1 MNNQPGQHPLYQLGQ
16 PGAIQLNMDNIFAA
30 AAEQNAGVHK
40 PAATI
45 ITPQYAYPTAAEM
58 HLQHH
63 TAPALNLSQPHIL
76 VQQSEPAHQTV
87 IAYPEAQHQQQPI
100 SFKTTVAS
108 AAPASTQATVVA
120 GTAQPVRAEA
130 AQEQPPQDKKKD
142 IVAEAASKIFEDD
155 GGAGAAGK
163 KPATTAA
170 DATPT
175 TSSGATASDSATTTG
190 PPITAIKSEPGT
202 SAATTSPTPTKAT
215 DTKPT
220 PRPVQSRGRG
230 RGRGGY
236 SSSQVTPRLSLLDD
250 EDDGLTCRM
259 CLQSF
264 WYKTHLLEHLK
275 DAHSISEP
283 DRYEREERERRLRR
297 IREVQQRRMVAQR
310 QFMRGGRGG
319 RGRGRPPVM
328 QRPAG
333 PRPSFQYRDGAF
345 ICDLCKKSFSDGND
359 MVTHW
364 KSHVKQQRLAGPP
377 PGHRRGRPGRP
388 PSSYYSSRGRPVSG
402 RGGRGLGRA
411 DKGKPRWTAYLVWS
425 TKRRRD
431 ITHAN
436 PDLTFAEV
444 AKKISEEWKLVT
456 PDDREDLQEKAED
469 MNFRGVR
476 KARPREVESES
487 SETDWTSDEDP
498 DFEDKL
504 VKIKFKKEIK
514 REIKREKLEYGDDG
528 YGVEG
533 LDDEDILDDDDD
545 EISSDDASE
554 MPSVPR
560 KSRSARQRKRPS
572 FFQEFEDEE
581 NNLDK
586 ILEDYELEQI
596 EEAKKPKEEKPK
608 PKPKDPN
615 APPRRRR
622 RKRTPEP
629 EEMPEE
635 VELET
640 SRSGRI
646 RKKTKFMDYFE
657 PEEGEVQGVD
667 ASDNDDEEDGEFKPG
682 SDVEEL
688 EKEDDKV
695 SSTGSEAETEDDSI
709 DDIDDMHE
717 FNRPPKEGTSGLSIT
732 KIPIKKK
739 KRKKKRALMTDAEI
753 EAATKAAMEK
763 GGEGQEDGSGSEYT
777 TDDSEEGETNNKDEA
792 KGEKSKD
799 GGVVVAKKSAPPPP
813 TEDGDA
819 DSAAAKDK
827 DKEAPSSTGAEDAQS
842 NEGSQGEKAAAESEA
857 APTAA
862 EPDAAAA
869 SENNPLQDEERA
881 AAAASEE
888 NPLGDMADEGEGG
901 DGEATN
907 PLDDADKED
916 ESSSANPLGDIPD
929 AEDPMDTSEP
939 AAPAAAVAS
948 EKDGDKSGDGAVSE
962 ETPAAAETEE
972 DLLTS
977 AASSKMEE
985 GDDKFKD
992 IIAEGQIDNIF
1003 N

>member
-40 PAATI
+40 PATI
-45 ITPQYAYPTAAEM
+45 IPQYAAAYPGAAEM
-58 HLQHH
+58 HLHHH

-76 VQQSEPAHQTV
+76 VQQTEPAHQTV

-100 SFKTTVAS
+100 SFKTTVAA
-108 AAPASTQATVVA
+108 AAPTPTQATVVA
-120 GTAQPVRAEA
+120 GTAQPVRTEPTH
-130 AQEQPPQDKKKD
+130 EQPTQDKKKD

-155 GGAGAAGK
+155 GAGGATAGK
-163 KPATTAA
+163 KPA
-170 DATPT
+170 DAPT
-175 TSSGATASDSATTTG
+175 TSSGATTEETG

-202 SAATTSPTPTKAT
+202 SGTSAETTTTTKST

-220 PRPVQSRGRG
+220 VRPVQSRGRGG

-236 SSSQVTPRLSLLDD
+236 SSSQITPRLSLLDD

-310 QFMRGGRGG
+310 QYMGGRGGRGG
-319 RGRGRPPVM
+319 RGRGRPPVIT
-328 QRPAG
+328 RPAG

-377 PGHRRGRPGRP
+377 MGKRGRPGRP
-388 PSSYYSSRGRPVSG
+388 PSSYYSSSGRPVRG
-402 RGGRGLGRA
+402 KGGRGLGRA

-431 ITHAN
+431 LTAAN

-444 AKKISEEWKLVT
+444 AKKISEQWKQVGA
-456 PDDREDLQEKAED
+456 DEREDLQEKAED

-476 KARPREVESES
+476 KARPKDREVESES

-514 REIKREKLEYGDDG
+514 REIKREKLEYGEEG
-528 YGVEG
+528 YGEEG
-533 LDDEDILDDDDD
+533 LDDLNDDDD

-560 KSRSARQRKRPS
+560 KPRSARQRKRPS

-596 EEAKKPKEEKPK
+596 EEAKKPREEKPK
-608 PKPKDPN
+608 PKPRDPN
-615 APPRRRR
+615 APPRKRRQ
-622 RKRTPEP
+622 KRAPEP

-646 RKKTKFMDYFE
+646 RKKTRFNNYFE

-667 ASDNDDEEDGEFKPG
+667 ASDNDDEDDGEFKPG

-695 SSTGSEAETEDDSI
+695 SSSGSEAETEDDSI

-763 GGEGQEDGSGSEYT
+763 TGEGKEEGEAGSGSEYT
-777 TDDSEEGETNNKDEA
+777 TDDSGEEGEANDKGGKSEV

-799 GGVVVAKKSAPPPP
+799 GVVVAKKSAPPPP
-813 TEDGDA
+813 AEDGDA
-819 DSAAAKDK
+819 ETAADK
-827 DKEAPSSTGAEDAQS
+827 DKEAPSSGAADAQS
-842 NEGSQGEKAAAESEA
+842 NEGSQGGKAAAESEA

-862 EPDAAAA
+862 EPDAAA
-869 SENNPLQDEERA
+869 SEKNPLQDEEA
-881 AAAASEE
+881 AAAEE
-888 NPLGDMADEGEGG
+888 NPLGDVADEGEG
-901 DGEATN
+901 DGEAN

-929 AEDPMDTSEP
+929 DPMDTSET
-939 AAPAAAVAS
+939 ATAAAVAS
-948 EKDGDKSGDGAVSE
+948 ESQDGDKSGSGGGGGAVSE
-962 ETPAAAETEE
+962 ETPAEAETEE

>member
-45 ITPQYAYPTAAEM
+45 IPQYAAAYPGAAEM

-76 VQQSEPAHQTV
+76 VQQTTEPAHQTV
-87 IAYPEAQHQQQPI
+87 VAYPEAQHQQQPI
-100 SFKTTVAS
+100 SFKTTVA
-108 AAPASTQATVVA
+108 AAAVPAPTQATVVA

-130 AQEQPPQDKKKD
+130 PQEQQQPQDKKKD

-155 GGAGAAGK
+155 SAASK
-163 KPATTAA
+163 KPNTST
-170 DATPT
+170 T
-175 TSSGATASDSATTTG
+175 TSSGATTSTTG

-202 SAATTSPTPTKAT
+202 SAASSSETPAATTTPTKATT

-264 WYKTHLLEHLK
+264 WYKAHLLEHLK

-310 QFMRGGRGG
+310 QYMRGGRGG
-319 RGRGRPPVM
+319 RGRGRPPVIT
-328 QRPAG
+328 RPAG

-377 PGHRRGRPGRP
+377 PGYRRGRPGRP
-388 PSSYYSSRGRPVSG
+388 PSSYSSRGRPVSG

-436 PDLTFAEV
+436 PDLSFAEV
-444 AKKISEEWKLVT
+444 AKKISEEWKQVG
-456 PDDREDLQEKAED
+456 PDEREDLQEKAED

-514 REIKREKLEYGDDG
+514 REIKREKLEYGEEG
-528 YGVEG
+528 YGEEG
-533 LDDEDILDDDDD
+533 LGDEDLMDDDDD

-572 FFQEFEDEE
+572 FFQEFEEE
-581 NNLDK
+581 ETNLDK

-596 EEAKKPKEEKPK
+596 ELSKKPKEEKPK
-608 PKPKDPN
+608 PKPRDPN

-629 EEMPEE
+629 EAMPEE

-667 ASDNDDEEDGEFKPG
+667 ASDNEDEEDGEFKPG

-763 GGEGQEDGSGSEYT
+763 TGGAGGPEDGGSGSEYT
-777 TDDSEEGETNNKDEA
+777 TDDSEDGEANDKGG
-792 KGEKSKD
+792 KGEKSKED
-799 GGVVVAKKSAPPPP
+799 GGSGVVVAKKSAPPPP
-813 TEDGDA
+813 AEDGGD
-819 DSAAAKDK
+819 KDK
-827 DKEAPSSTGAEDAQS
+827 DKEAPSSSSSGAAADAQS

-857 APTAA
+857 T
-862 EPDAAAA
+862 AAA
-869 SENNPLQDEERA
+869 SEKNPLQDEEA
-881 AAAASEE
+881 AAAEAAAEE
-888 NPLGDMADEGEGG
+888 NPLGDVADEGEGG
-901 DGEATN
+901 GDGEANEATN

-916 ESSSANPLGDIPD
+916 ESSSANPLADIPD
-929 AEDPMDTSEP
+929 DPMDTSEVAA
-939 AAPAAAVAS
+939 AAPAAAAVAS
-948 EKDGDKSGDGAVSE
+948 ESQDGDKGAVSE
-962 ETPAAAETEE
+962 ETPAVAETEE